1 MFLLSILQVRWHMPI
16 ISVLGRSSE
25 EVTEFGANMCYIES
39 SGITWLKK
47 KNIQTYDKKILHVV
61 FTINKLEEPFQ

>member
-1 MFLLSILQVRWHMPI
+1 MPI
-16 ISVLGRSSE
+16 IFVLGRSSE
-25 EVTEFGANMCYIES
+25 EVTEFGANMGYIES
-39 SGITWLKK
+39 SGITWLK